1 MQRWVM
7 PENNGGDAVAIK
19 AKFSTNPRV
28 VEIQKSLLTAWARK
42 PNPFGVMSVVL
53 GIDEQ
58 RIKDI
63 ATGKVEPDLS
73 EIIILEANK

>member
-1 MQRWVM
+1 M
-7 PENNGGDAVAIK
+7 VAIK

-28 VEIQKSLLTAWARK
+28 VEIQKSLLTVWARR
-42 PNPFGVMSVVL
+42 PDPFGVMSLVI

-63 ATGKVEPDLS
+63 ATGRVEPDLS
-73 EIIILEANK
+73 EIIILEANRT